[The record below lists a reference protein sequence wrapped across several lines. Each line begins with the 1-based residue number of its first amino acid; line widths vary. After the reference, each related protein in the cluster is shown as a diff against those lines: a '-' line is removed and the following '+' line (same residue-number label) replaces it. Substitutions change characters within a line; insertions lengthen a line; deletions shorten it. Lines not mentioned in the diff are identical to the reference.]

1 MIEQWQVVYKH
12 SKLPGPL
19 KCEYSK
25 VWVPHD
31 FPENS
36 HGVKCQG
43 PSLLTAQKPWGRGG
57 RALDKRRSRGDP
69 GGGGLV
75 DSRGAAGAGRTAA
88 LSVLLRALP
97 PGAAAVGLG
106 PPRPT

>member
-1 MIEQWQVVYKH
+1 MGSAGWQW
-12 SKLPGPL
+12 LAEEGGRAGGAEPLGPVL
-19 KCEYSK
+19 AGLLGPAGTPWGSM
-25 VWVPHD
+25 
-31 FPENS
+31 
-36 HGVKCQG
+36 G

-69 GGGGLV
+69 GGRGLV

-88 LSVLLRALP
+88 QSVLLRALP